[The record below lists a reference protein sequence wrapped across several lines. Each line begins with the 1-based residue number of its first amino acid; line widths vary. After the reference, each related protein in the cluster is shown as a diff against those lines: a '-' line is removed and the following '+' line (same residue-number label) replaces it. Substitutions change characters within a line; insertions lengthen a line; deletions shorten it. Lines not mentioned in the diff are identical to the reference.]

1 MGKRRIARAGL
12 LIAFTISLCELSR
25 ACGGFLGTEIKVVKA
40 ADTKDVVSEITNE
53 KIAKITNYKTTSYT
67 KKSLTSKKTYYY
79 KVRAYKTINGKKVY
93 GKYSSIKSKKAK

>member
-53 KIAKITNYKTTSYT
+53 KIAKITKAFSVILEAGTKEFFEGYPVDMSFLSWVQKNYGTD
-67 KKSLTSKKTYYY
+67 
-79 KVRAYKTINGKKVY
+79 
-93 GKYSSIKSKKAK
+93 